1 MGKMLSREDYRR
13 IKGYSKEEMTRWL
26 DYHENMLYNLIR
38 KDFEKAYQDEI
49 ENSVSN
55 FLIAI
60 WYTLHYNEEVHLNHD
75 ELASFM
81 DDLYV
86 SVDLFRKGEYKP
98 DDYKQQMEEDGIK
111 FTPCDYSKIF
121 REKEGKYQKA
131 NQNAKE
137 FINVLLERVMEP
149 NVSKEELK
157 ILLDRLEVKE

>member
-131 NQNAKE
+131 NQSAKE
-137 FINVLLERVMEP
+137 FVNVLLERVMEP

>member
-137 FINVLLERVMEP
+137 FVNVLLERVMEP

>member
-137 FINVLLERVMEP
+137 FINVLLERVIEP

>member
-1 MGKMLSREDYRR
+1 MQA
-13 IKGYSKEEMTRWL
+13 KEVSAIMTLL
-26 DYHENMLYNLIR
+26 DDFALPRPTNLAS
-38 KDFEKAYQDEI
+38 FEKAYQNEI

-60 WYTLHYNEEVHLNHD
+60 WYTLHYNEEVHLNRD

-81 DDLYV
+81 DDLYI

>member
-60 WYTLHYNEEVHLNHD
+60 WYTLHYNEEVHLNRD

-98 DDYKQQMEEDGIK
+98 DDYKHQMEEDGIK

-131 NQNAKE
+131 NQKAKE
-137 FINVLLERVMEP
+137 FVNVLLEKVMEP

>member
-13 IKGYSKEEMTRWL
+13 IKSYSKEEMTRWL

-60 WYTLHYNEEVHLNHD
+60 WYTLHYNEEVHLDHD
-75 ELASFM
+75 ELSSFM

>member
-60 WYTLHYNEEVHLNHD
+60 WYTLHYNEEVHLNRD

-111 FTPCDYSKIF
+111 FTPCDYTKIY

>member
-157 ILLDRLEVKE
+157 ILLDRLEVRE

>member
-60 WYTLHYNEEVHLNHD
+60 WYTLHYNEEVHLKRD

-131 NQNAKE
+131 NKNAKE

>member
-13 IKGYSKEEMTRWL
+13 IKGYSRDEMEKWL

-38 KDFEKAYQDEI
+38 KEFEKQYQDEI

-55 FLIAI
+55 FLIAV
-60 WYTLHYNEEVHLNHD
+60 WYTLHYNEEVHLSHD

-111 FTPCDYSKIF
+111 FTPCDYTKIY

>member
-137 FINVLLERVMEP
+137 FINVLLERAMEP